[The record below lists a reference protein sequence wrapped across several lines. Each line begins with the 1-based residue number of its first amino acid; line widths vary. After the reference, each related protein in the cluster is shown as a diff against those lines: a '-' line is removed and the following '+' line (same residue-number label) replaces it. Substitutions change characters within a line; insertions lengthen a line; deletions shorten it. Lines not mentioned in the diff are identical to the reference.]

1 MLNTVYEAPG
11 AGQGET
17 PRKVCENQEV
27 RARVGLMRQEEA
39 KGDEPLSP
47 GSEVTDEEHR
57 YICFRK
63 AAAPE
68 QVLLCFPS

>member
-1 MLNTVYEAPG
+1 
-11 AGQGET
+11 
-17 PRKVCENQEV
+17 
-27 RARVGLMRQEEA
+27 MRQEEA
-39 KGDEPLSP
+39 RGDEPLSP

-68 QVLLCFPS
+68 QVLLCSPS